1 MGARHQLNGQS
12 DVKEVVVEHLF
23 LMMGSTLKLIDQAPA
38 GSIVGIGGLDEI
50 LFKTGTISSTPMCPN
65 FTKQQAIS
73 MGLVKVTI
81 ETELDGMDFLKTGLI
96 KLNKADPSVQFY
108 INNKGEFILSTCGE
122 IHLERCIKD
131 LNDDFCPG
139 IPITLSEPIIPFR
152 ETILNKKLTNRIL
165 VNKKENYEEID
176 SDSDSEEEKKDK
188 DRQEMTVAELIAFE
202 EKMEGINEQLK
213 FEKELLKKEQQL
225 DPYME
230 KLLEMKLLQKDEKL
244 LQKANLNRG
253 WAQEA
258 TSNKLVQVKIRA
270 VGLDFEI
277 VKWIEKNLRGLRD
290 SFELSQ

>member
-1 MGARHQLNGQS
+1 
-12 DVKEVVVEHLF
+12 
-23 LMMGSTLKLIDQAPA
+23 MMGSTLKLIQQAPA

-50 LFKTGTISSTPMCPN
+50 LFKTGTISTTPVCPN
-65 FTKQQAIS
+65 FTKYQAIS
-73 MGLVKVTI
+73 LGLVKVTI
-81 ETELDGMDFLKTGLI
+81 ETDLDGMEFLKTGLM

-202 EKMEGINEQLK
+202 EKMEKINE
-213 FEKELLKKEQQL
+213 
-225 DPYME
+225 
-230 KLLEMKLLQKDEKL
+230 
-244 LQKANLNRG
+244 
-253 WAQEA
+253 
-258 TSNKLVQVKIRA
+258 
-270 VGLDFEI
+270 
-277 VKWIEKNLRGLRD
+277 
-290 SFELSQ
+290 